1 VQGDARRREAKAF
14 NRWYSL
20 KCWSMS
26 DLTAAS
32 LEECL
37 RQIKAAAGDK
47 PMQIRPTKIIYRPED
62 IARIAR
68 IRGVPCQQV
77 YDAIRAMA
85 DGA

>member
-1 VQGDARRREAKAF
+1 VQGARRREAKAL
-14 NRWYSL
+14 NRRYSL

-37 RQIKAAAGDK
+37 RQIEAAAGDK
-47 PMQIRPTKIIYRPED
+47 PMQIRSTKIIYRPED
-62 IARIAR
+62 IARVAR
-68 IRGVPCQQV
+68 IRGVPYQQV

>member
-1 VQGDARRREAKAF
+1 
-14 NRWYSL
+14 
-20 KCWSMS
+20 MS

-37 RQIKAAAGDK
+37 RQ
-47 PMQIRPTKIIYRPED
+47 MQIRPTKIIYRPEN

-77 YDAIRAMA
+77 YDAIRVMA